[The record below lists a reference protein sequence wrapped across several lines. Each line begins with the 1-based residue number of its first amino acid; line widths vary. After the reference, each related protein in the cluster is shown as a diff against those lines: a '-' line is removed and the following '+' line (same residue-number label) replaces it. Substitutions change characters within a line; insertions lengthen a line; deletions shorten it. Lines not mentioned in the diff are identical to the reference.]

1 MVTIKDISKRAG
13 CSVATV
19 SKVLNNYTDISPNTR
34 ELVLKVCE
42 EMGYVPNSSA
52 RSLKTHRS
60 NTIGIIF
67 EEITNLGL
75 QHPLFAK
82 ILESFKGTVEAHG
95 YDILFLAKS
104 MGKQNGSYLEHS
116 KRKQVEGI
124 LVLCED
130 FNTDEMKELY
140 QSSIPVVIIDYL
152 VNTAVTITSNNDQG
166 IQQGVRFLKD
176 LGHEKIAH
184 IHGDRS
190 TFIGGTRLEA
200 FQKTMRKLGLPVR
213 DEYIVSGKFFSKED
227 GYRAMK
233 KILELADPPTA
244 VFCASDMQAIGAMQA
259 IHEADKRVPDD
270 FSIVGFDGIDLGQ
283 LVTPRLTTIRQD
295 ARRMGEIAARKML
308 QMIDG
313 PEIDLNGET
322 VTVDTYLINGDTTR
336 VLKPNKEFL

>member
-19 SKVLNNYTDISPNTR
+19 SKVLNNYNDISPQTR
-34 ELVLKVCE
+34 ATVLKVCTD
-42 EMGYVPNSSA
+42 MGYVPNSSA
-52 RSLKTHRS
+52 RSLKTQRS
-60 NTIGIIF
+60 NTMGVIF

-82 ILESFKGTVEAHG
+82 ILESFRSTVQANG
-95 YDILFLAKS
+95 YDILFLAKN

-130 FNTDEMKELY
+130 FNTEEMRELY
-140 QSSIPVVIIDYL
+140 QSTLPVVIIDYS
-152 VNTAVTITSNNDQG
+152 VETAVTITSNNEQG
-166 IQQGVRFLKD
+166 MQQGVRFLHD
-176 LGHEKIAH
+176 LGHKKIAH

-200 FQKTMRKLGLPVR
+200 FEKAMHKLNIPVR
-213 DEYIVSGKFFSKED
+213 DEYLISGKFFSKED

-233 KILELADPPTA
+233 KVLELTDQPTA

-259 IHEADKRVPDD
+259 IREADKTVPNDY
-270 FSIVGFDGIDLGQ
+270 SLIGFDGIDLGQ
-283 LVTPRLTTIRQD
+283 LITPRLTTIRQD

-313 PEIDLNGET
+313 PDVDMNGET

-336 VLKPNKEFL
+336 VLKTDEERL